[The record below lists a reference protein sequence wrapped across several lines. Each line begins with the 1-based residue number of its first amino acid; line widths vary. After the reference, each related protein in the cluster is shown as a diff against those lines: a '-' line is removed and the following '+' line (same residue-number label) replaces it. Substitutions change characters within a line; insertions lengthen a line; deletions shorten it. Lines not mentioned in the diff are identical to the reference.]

1 MMKRRDFVAFA
12 ATATALLAAPVMAK
26 TARPDLMRSPAACVG
41 MRFSL
46 ENGQVVEL
54 LQANRIG
61 TDPRCEQWQLQ
72 FSTPADLAEGTYVLH
87 GARTDE
93 TMLYLQACESHMLA
107 CTNRLI

>member
-1 MMKRRDFVAFA
+1 MNRRDFVAFA
-12 ATATALLAAPVMAK
+12 ATSTALLAAPVMAK
-26 TARPDLMRSPAACVG
+26 TARPDLLRSPAACVG
-41 MRFSL
+41 MNFSL

-61 TDPRCEQWQLQ
+61 ADPRCEQWQLQ
-72 FSTPADLAEGTYVLH
+72 FSTPPDLAEGTYVLR

-93 TMLYLQACESHMLA
+93 AMLYLQASESHMLA